1 MDRERGEVVL
11 RVTDNGIG
19 LSQDMVGRVFELF
32 AQAERTSDRSQ
43 GGLGIGLALVKSLV
57 ELHEGRVTASS
68 PGLDQGSE
76 FRISLPRVAMAPP
89 PAGPRSQ
96 RLQVPA
102 ARGLRVL
109 VVDDNKDAATVLGM
123 FVQAGGHS
131 VLVEHSARSALDR
144 ARTDQPHVCLLDIGL
159 PDIDG
164 NELAR
169 QLRAQPGGEARV
181 LVAVTG
187 YGQEQDREQTAAAGF
202 DHHLVKPVDGERLLA
217 LLAEL
222 KH

>member
-1 MDRERGEVVL
+1 
-11 RVTDNGIG
+11 
-19 LSQDMVGRVFELF
+19 
-32 AQAERTSDRSQ
+32 
-43 GGLGIGLALVKSLV
+43 
-57 ELHEGRVTASS
+57 
-68 PGLDQGSE
+68 
-76 FRISLPRVAMAPP
+76 
-89 PAGPRSQ
+89 
-96 RLQVPA
+96 
-102 ARGLRVL
+102 VL